1 MYVYLRTFSG
11 AVANCKVVT
20 GAQESGLNPQSYLEN
35 NDAYTFF
42 SQLQDG
48 QYLLNTGLTGTNVMD
63 IQALLVHPA
72 S

>member
-1 MYVYLRTFSG
+1 MSILYFLG
-11 AVANCKVVT
+11 AVADSKVVT
-20 GAQESGLNPQSYLEN
+20 SAQEAGLNPQSYLDN

-42 SQLQDG
+42 SQLQNG
-48 QYLLNTGLTGTNVMD
+48 HYLLNTGLTGTNVMD